1 MMASDQWFEHF
12 ERVLAEHPEIDDE
25 TASEMAE
32 ERVRDENA
40 DRADYAKDLWKY
52 DGVYM
57 RGVR

>member
-1 MMASDQWFEHF
+1 MASEQWFKHF

-40 DRADYAKDLWKY
+40 DRADYAKDLRKY
-52 DGVYM
+52 GDV
-57 RGVR
+57 